1 MKNILFRA
9 ATPLLVLTCLAGILS
24 AQAAPQAAAQDK
36 PVDMKKLIA
45 EIIGDYSFEIEGQ
58 FTIIKFTE
66 ANGNLYGAPEGEPVE
81 LLSPVEGKPLC
92 FDVTLSDGG
101 EYFVLQF
108 VRNEK
113 GVIDR
118 CSLTSQGRTV
128 EGTKIIKSSAVS

>member
-1 MKNILFRA
+1 MKNTLFRA
-9 ATPLLVLTCLAGILS
+9 ATAFLALICLAGILR

-58 FTIIKFTE
+58 FMIIKFTE
-66 ANGNLYGAPEGEPVE
+66 ANGNLYGAPEGVPVE

-92 FDVTLSDGG
+92 FDVTVSDGG

-128 EGTKIIKSSAVS
+128 GGTKIIK